1 MPRHYHLATQ
11 TAAGTVV
18 VDEAPAT
25 TSQPADV
32 IPIRR
37 RTVDTVLIAAGA
49 LVALVLIV
57 AGALLTWGSNFADD
71 YVSDELTSQ
80 NIFFPDA
87 ASLEEEGRTDL
98 VEFADQQVTT
108 GAEAEAYASY
118 IGGHL
123 EETAGGATYADLG
136 GPQREARA
144 AVEEAQASGADEETI
159 AELQATAARAHQPA
173 RQPVPGRDAPRAAA
187 VDLRLVDDRPHRR
200 HRGGRRLR
208 GRGGDDRAGG
218 PGHRPSP
225 EDVDHLTDVHR
236 GAQRARPSRPGPLRA
251 HRPATQRRDQ
261 GPGDVEPFA
270 LRARSASPRQCPHA

>member
-11 TAAGTVV
+11 TAAGPAV
-18 VDEAPAT
+18 VDQAPAT

-87 ASLEEEGRTDL
+87 ASLEDEGRGDL
-98 VEFADQQVTT
+98 VQFADQQVTT
-108 GAEAEAYASY
+108 GVEAEAYASY

-123 EETAGGATYADLG
+123 DETAGGATYADLG

-144 AVEEAQASGADEETI
+144 ALEEAQASGADEETI
-159 AELQATAARAHQPA
+159 AELEATAAELTSQRDSLFRGETLRGLLLSTFAWSTI
-173 RQPVPGRDAPRAAA
+173 GRIAGIAAIA
-187 VDLRLVDDRPHRR
+187 AFVAAGAMIVLVILGIVHRR
-200 HRGGRRLR
+200 KM
-208 GRGGDDRAGG
+208 
-218 PGHRPSP
+218 S
-225 EDVDHLTDVHR
+225 T
-236 GAQRARPSRPGPLRA
+236 
-251 HRPATQRRDQ
+251 T
-261 GPGDVEPFA
+261 
-270 LRARSASPRQCPHA
+270 

>member
-11 TAAGTVV
+11 TVAGPAV
-18 VDEAPAT
+18 VDEVPAT
-25 TSQPADV
+25 TSQPSDV

-87 ASLEEEGRTDL
+87 ASLEDEGRDDL

-144 AVEEAQASGADEETI
+144 ALEEAQASGADEETI
-159 AELQATAARAHQPA
+159 AELEATAAELTSQRDSLFRGETLRGLLLSTFAWSTI
-173 RQPVPGRDAPRAAA
+173 GRIAGIAA
-187 VDLRLVDDRPHRR
+187 VAAFVAAGAMIVLVILGIVHRR
-200 HRGGRRLR
+200 RM
-208 GRGGDDRAGG
+208 
-218 PGHRPSP
+218 S
-225 EDVDHLTDVHR
+225 T
-236 GAQRARPSRPGPLRA
+236 
-251 HRPATQRRDQ
+251 T
-261 GPGDVEPFA
+261 
-270 LRARSASPRQCPHA
+270 

>member
-11 TAAGTVV
+11 TAAGPAV

-87 ASLEEEGRTDL
+87 ASLEDEGRGDL
-98 VEFADQQVTT
+98 VRFADQQVTT

-144 AVEEAQASGADEETI
+144 ALEEAQASGADEETI
-159 AELQATAARAHQPA
+159 AELEATAAELTSQRDSLFRGETLRGLLLSTFAWSTI
-173 RQPVPGRDAPRAAA
+173 GRIAGIAAIA
-187 VDLRLVDDRPHRR
+187 AFVAAGAMIVLVILGIVHRR
-200 HRGGRRLR
+200 KM
-208 GRGGDDRAGG
+208 
-218 PGHRPSP
+218 S
-225 EDVDHLTDVHR
+225 T
-236 GAQRARPSRPGPLRA
+236 
-251 HRPATQRRDQ
+251 T
-261 GPGDVEPFA
+261 
-270 LRARSASPRQCPHA
+270 